1 VADRSKLTAMISS
14 EVQRTLV
21 KSPPELWAEISDPE
35 SLARHLGEFG
45 EIRITRVQ
53 PEQKVEW
60 EGDRTS
66 GTVVIKPS
74 GWGTKVKLTVT
85 RELVPES
92 DDAPALAGS
101 ESPGPALAPDPDALG
116 PHEPPIAPPEV
127 ARPDDEPPARQGA
140 PEMGTVPQVERAPQP
155 RSASESVPD
164 RDSTSDAEAA
174 PELDPVRAQS
184 PSAAQTEPS
193 AERDAALATAPAS
206 ATEPEL
212 TDRAERVSEPSGRR
226 GFFARL
232 FGRRPNAAQQPS
244 PVPASDV
251 DRHDSREPLI
261 DEPVAE
267 ESDADRPIAETL
279 KAERPAGEQPTRQE
293 PTGEEPTGEEPTG
306 EEPTGEGHIADD
318 LGDAD
323 LPADGLTPS
332 EPTTDEPAMF
342 DPAANE
348 PQGELAGE
356 LAAAEEVTAEQVQ
369 AVLTGVL
376 DRLGAAHHRPFSR
389 G

>member
-60 EGDRTS
+60 EGDRAS

-92 DDAPALAGS
+92 EDAPALAGS

-116 PHEPPIAPPEV
+116 PHEPPVAPPEV
-127 ARPDDEPPARQGA
+127 ERPGDEPPALQGA
-140 PEMGTVPQVERAPQP
+140 PEMGTVPQVESVPRP

-164 RDSTSDAEAA
+164 CDSTSDAEAA
-174 PELDPVRAQS
+174 PELDPVRAES
-184 PSAAQTEPS
+184 PSAAQTELS
-193 AERDAALATAPAS
+193 AERDAALAAAPAS
-206 ATEPEL
+206 ATERETEPEL

-232 FGRRPNAAQQPS
+232 FGRRRNAAQQPP

-251 DRHDSREPLI
+251 DRHDPQEPLI

-267 ESDADRPIAETL
+267 EPHADRPIAETL
-279 KAERPAGEQPTRQE
+279 NAESPTGEQPTRQE
-293 PTGEEPTGEEPTG
+293 PTRQEPTG

-318 LGDAD
+318 RGAAD
-323 LPADGLTPS
+323 LPADELTPS

-348 PQGELAGE
+348 PRGELAGE
-356 LAAAEEVTAEQVQ
+356 RAAAEEVTAEQVQ

-389 G
+389 S